1 MLADT
6 TFARLRSAT
15 LAVTALAGVLTAQSS
30 QAATVLTATL
40 TGSQEVPPAISVL
53 DPMGGVYI
61 NTASGFASFLLNDAM
76 TALTF
81 TVTVNG
87 IDFTGTQT
95 STTVDNLTAAH
106 IHAPARPGEIAPV
119 VFGFIGNPFN
129 DTSPRDTVVTP
140 FLNGVGGT
148 VTSKWD
154 APEGNNTTLMA
165 QVPNLLAGLAY
176 INFHTVGFPGGQI
189 RGQIVPGPIA
199 GAGLP
204 ALMALGG
211 FVWARR
217 RTLSVCRRS
226 NRRFHWIWRS

>member
-1 MLADT
+1 MFADT
-6 TFARLRSAT
+6 IFARLRSVT

-40 TGSQEVPPAISVL
+40 TGDQEVPPAISVV
-53 DPMGGVYI
+53 DPMGILYV
-61 NTASGFASFLLNDAM
+61 NTASGFASFLLDEAR

-81 TVTVNG
+81 SVTVNG

-95 STTVDNLTAAH
+95 PTTVDNLTAAH

-119 VFGFIGNPFN
+119 VFGFIGSPFN
-129 DTSPRDTVVTP
+129 DTNPRDTVVTP
-140 FLNGVGGT
+140 FTVGVGGT

-154 APEGNNTTLMA
+154 LPEGNNTTLTA
-165 QVPNLLAGLAY
+165 QIPNLLAGRAY
-176 INFHTVGFPGGQI
+176 INFHTTGFPGGQI

-199 GAGLP
+199 GAGIP

-217 RTLSVCRRS
+217 RKAAAA
-226 NRRFHWIWRS
+226 IA